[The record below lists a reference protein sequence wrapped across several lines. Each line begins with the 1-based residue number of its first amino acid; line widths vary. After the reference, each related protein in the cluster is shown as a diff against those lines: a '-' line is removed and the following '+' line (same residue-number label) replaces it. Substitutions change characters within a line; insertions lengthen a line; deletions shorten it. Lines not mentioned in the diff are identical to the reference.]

1 MFRDFFGLKDGAKLL
16 DMGGLT
22 FGSFRSFLQ
31 SQGDNQ
37 GVGTDQ
43 TKGFDTCIDQ
53 EDQESWTNRLIR
65 RLRKLR
71 ERELG
76 QA

>member
-1 MFRDFFGLKDGAKLL
+1 MLSYRVKG
-16 DMGGLT
+16 T
-22 FGSFRSFLQ
+22 I
-31 SQGDNQ
+31 Q

-71 ERELG
+71 ERELS

>member
-1 MFRDFFGLKDGAKLL
+1 MVLSDP
-16 DMGGLT
+16 GGLPLGDDANT
-22 FGSFRSFLQ
+22 VVRSRAIVGGICTVGSIPK
-31 SQGDNQ
+31 DP
-37 GVGTDQ
+37 
-43 TKGFDTCIDQ
+43 FDTCIDQ